1 MRMDVDTLD
10 QDDLRREGGEE
21 MEGMTL
27 MVPRFSRKGKLYAGE
42 SCLFFHHIPPLPYVQ
57 NSFIPTPSYHYP

>member
-1 MRMDVDTLD
+1 MRMDVDKLD

-27 MVPRFSRKGKLYAGE
+27 MLPRFSKKGKLFAGTLFPSALLYAK
-42 SCLFFHHIPPLPYVQ
+42 
-57 NSFIPTPSYHYP
+57 